1 MSLNYKLLNGNLQLA
16 ASPSI
21 SIYRMTGLFD
31 IKRSTFTCNAS
42 VTYYLGNFYFQ
53 ASYQTRNLTVQGNRG
68 VIYKDRDFYQILA
81 GWSRA
86 NWNIRVSA
94 MNLFRNDWLCATNTL
109 STPLYSETRFVDGNN
124 FHRRLNLSVTYTFG
138 YGKKVQRGNEVGE
151 QSGASS
157 AIMK

>member
-1 MSLNYKLLNGNLQLA
+1 MD
-16 ASPSI
+16 P
-21 SIYRMTGLFD
+21 
-31 IKRSTFTCNAS
+31 
-42 VTYYLGNFYFQ
+42 TYYLGNFYFQ
-53 ASYQTRNLTVQGNRG
+53 TSYQTRNLTVQGNRG